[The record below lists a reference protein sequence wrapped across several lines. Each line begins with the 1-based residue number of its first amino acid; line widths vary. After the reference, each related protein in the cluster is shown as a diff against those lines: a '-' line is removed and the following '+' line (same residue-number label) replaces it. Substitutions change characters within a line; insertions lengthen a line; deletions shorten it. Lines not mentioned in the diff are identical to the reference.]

1 MGTAISRSGRTQ
13 VSTTVVLTSYL
24 ALCLLLSRTCS
35 AFTPIN
41 KPNPPPANPPAPN
54 VPAPPPPAPPG
65 PAPPAPARP
74 LVFYDLFDVATGD
87 DIGSCQ
93 NHLSEI
99 EVWFDEIQEIIAKT
113 VDDLDDYIGPQQ
125 NKQVQNALKA
135 FTGISVNTEGT
146 APALPADQE
155 RFNVVKGERF
165 FLGRS
170 GASKLTQVTH
180 RGIRRDA
187 IILRWGE
194 DRRDRAPWIVLQ
206 R

>member
-1 MGTAISRSGRTQ
+1 MLATLADMFSLYTDQQAKPASRKS
-13 VSTTVVLTSYL
+13 S
-24 ALCLLLSRTCS
+24 
-35 AFTPIN
+35 
-41 KPNPPPANPPAPN
+41 APN

-155 RFNVVKGERF
+155 RFNVVKGERV

-180 RGIRRDA
+180 RGIPSE
-187 IILRWGE
+187 GKSGT
-194 DRRDRAPWIVLQ
+194 PH
-206 R
+206 